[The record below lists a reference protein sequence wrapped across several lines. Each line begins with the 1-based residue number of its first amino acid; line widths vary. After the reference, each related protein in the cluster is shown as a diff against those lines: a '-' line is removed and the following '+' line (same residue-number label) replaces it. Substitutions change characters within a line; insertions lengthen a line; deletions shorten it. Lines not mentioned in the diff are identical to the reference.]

1 MNNDIYISA
10 SRRDFETVSKIKSIL
25 HSAGYTYS
33 GDIQRMQAASD
44 FEQTIRA
51 EIISSKVV
59 LCVLSGNSSSSVY
72 VKEELNLALKEGKI
86 VIPIIIDNADP
97 MILGEIG
104 HQLLLSNTPII
115 RLNPND
121 RKSAKVILL
130 NEIEKRCGTKD
141 QKETLIPCA
150 NDIKKAQYDVFISCK
165 SEDYPFAK
173 KVYKYLKELNYN
185 VFLADEE
192 LRKKGIAEYGKI
204 IDEALDSATHMIII
218 ASKPEY
224 IESSYVQSEWRTFI
238 EEKRTGRKTGN
249 IITII
254 NFDVSSLPISL
265 RQFESF
271 DFKHYSEICAYLPI
285 KDKKKNIENV
295 NFEKQ
300 EIVYSKSNRLRDL
313 SKHKGCFITITIAFF
328 LCVVFI
334 PIQFISFGGSQNNT
348 KVEKYNESHIAYKSD
363 HDSTQYRF
371 ADHKRGNASSKR
383 NTTFESSNIY
393 SLTTNGI
400 YDKSEAKFIIKF
412 DCQDNYDIKI
422 EAKTQNPKNNNLT
435 FFSMFLNK
443 KHIEGTV
450 NNENGKSIGYIDAEF
465 SISENFFEIKGKS
478 HIQENGDYKTI
489 PIEVNGELPT
499 HIINK
504 IIQTNSTYF
513 E

>member
-104 HQLLLSNTPII
+104 HQLLLSNTPVI
-115 RLNPND
+115 RLNPYD
-121 RKSAKVILL
+121 SKSAKVILL
-130 NEIEKRCGTKD
+130 HEIEKRCGTKD

-150 NDIKKAQYDVFISCK
+150 NDIKNAQYDVFISCK

-218 ASKPEY
+218 ASKPEH

-254 NFDVSSLPISL
+254 NFDISSLPISL

-285 KDKKKNIENV
+285 KDKKKNIENI

-300 EIVYSKSNRLRDL
+300 EMVYSKSNRLRDL

-334 PIQFISFGGSQNNT
+334 PIQYISFGGSQNNT
-348 KVEKYNESHIAYKSD
+348 KVEKYKESHIAYKSD
-363 HDSTQYRF
+363 HDSTQYGF
-371 ADHKRGNASSKR
+371 ADHKRGDASSKR
-383 NTTFESSNIY
+383 NTD
-393 SLTTNGI
+393 L
-400 YDKSEAKFIIKF
+400 K
-412 DCQDNYDIKI
+412 
-422 EAKTQNPKNNNLT
+422 
-435 FFSMFLNK
+435 
-443 KHIEGTV
+443 
-450 NNENGKSIGYIDAEF
+450 
-465 SISENFFEIKGKS
+465 
-478 HIQENGDYKTI
+478 
-489 PIEVNGELPT
+489 
-499 HIINK
+499 
-504 IIQTNSTYF
+504 
-513 E
+513 

>member
-1 MNNDIYISA
+1 MNCDIYISA
-10 SRRDFETVSKIKSIL
+10 SRRDYEVVSKIKNIL
-25 HSAGYTYS
+25 HSAGYTYFDDRQS
-33 GDIQRMQAASD
+33 FLPGSD

-51 EIISSKVV
+51 EIISSKAV

-72 VKEELNLALKEGKI
+72 TEENLRLAIKENKTI
-86 VIPIIIDNADP
+86 IPIIIDNTELVN
-97 MILGEIG
+97 LGKIG
-104 HQLLLSNTPII
+104 HFLLEIPVI
-115 RLNPND
+115 RLNPYD
-121 RKSAKVILL
+121 SKSAKVILL
-130 NEIEKRCGTKD
+130 HEIEKICGTKV

-150 NDIKKAQYDVFISCK
+150 NDIRKAQYDVFISCK

-218 ASKPEY
+218 ASKPKY

-271 DFKHYSEICAYLPI
+271 DFKHYSEICAYLSI
-285 KDKKKNIENV
+285 KNKKKNIENV

-300 EIVYSKSNRLRDL
+300 EIVYPKSNRLRDL

-328 LCVVFI
+328 LCAVFI
-334 PIQFISFGGSQNNT
+334 PIQYISFGGSQNNT
-348 KVEKYNESHIAYKSD
+348 KVEKYNVSHIAYKSD

-371 ADHKRGNASSKR
+371 ADHKIGNASSKR

-393 SLTTNGI
+393 LLTTNGI
-400 YDKSEAKFIIKF
+400 YDKSEANFIIKF

>member
-1 MNNDIYISA
+1 M
-10 SRRDFETVSKIKSIL
+10 
-25 HSAGYTYS
+25 
-33 GDIQRMQAASD
+33 
-44 FEQTIRA
+44 
-51 EIISSKVV
+51 
-59 LCVLSGNSSSSVY
+59 
-72 VKEELNLALKEGKI
+72 
-86 VIPIIIDNADP
+86 
-97 MILGEIG
+97 
-104 HQLLLSNTPII
+104 
-115 RLNPND
+115 
-121 RKSAKVILL
+121 
-130 NEIEKRCGTKD
+130 
-141 QKETLIPCA
+141 PCA
-150 NDIKKAQYDVFISCK
+150 NDIKNAQYDVFISCK

-192 LRKKGIAEYGKI
+192 LRKKGISEYGKI

-254 NFDVSSLPISL
+254 NFDVSSLAISL

-285 KDKKKNIENV
+285 KDKKKNIENI

-300 EIVYSKSNRLRDL
+300 EISNRLRDL

-334 PIQFISFGGSQNNT
+334 PIQDND
-348 KVEKYNESHIAYKSD
+348 NELYTAYKSD

-371 ADHKRGNASSKR
+371 ADHKSGDDSSKR
-383 NTTFESSNIY
+383 NTNSESSNIY

-412 DCQDNYDIKI
+412 DCHDNFDIKI
-422 EAKTQNPKNNNLT
+422 EAKIQYPQNNDLT
-435 FFSMFLNK
+435 YLSMFL
-443 KHIEGTV
+443 IENSIGGSV
-450 NNENGKSIGYIDAEF
+450 YNDNGKNIGFIKAHF
-465 SISENFFEIKGKS
+465 SISENLFEIKGISYIK
-478 HIQENGDYKTI
+478 ENGDYKTI

-504 IIQTNSTYF
+504 INQIEHLSND
-513 E
+513 

>member
-1 MNNDIYISA
+1 MNSDIYISA
-10 SRRDFETVSKIKSIL
+10 SRRDFEAVSKIKSIL

-33 GDIQRMQAASD
+33 GDIQSIQAASD

-51 EIISSKVV
+51 EIISSKAV

-72 VKEELNLALKEGKI
+72 TEEDLRLAIKENKTI
-86 VIPIIIDNADP
+86 IPIIIDNTELVN
-97 MILGEIG
+97 LGKIG
-104 HQLLLSNTPII
+104 HFLLEIPVI
-115 RLNPND
+115 RLNPYD
-121 RKSAKVILL
+121 SKSAKVILL
-130 NEIEKRCGTKD
+130 HEIEKRCGTKD

-150 NDIKKAQYDVFISCK
+150 NDIKNAQYDVFISCK

-185 VFLADEE
+185 VFLANEE

-204 IDEALDSATHMIII
+204 IDEALDSSTHMIII
-218 ASKPEY
+218 ASKPEH

-254 NFDVSSLPISL
+254 NFNISSLPISL

-285 KDKKKNIENV
+285 KDKKKNIENI

-300 EIVYSKSNRLRDL
+300 GMVYSKSNRLRDL

-334 PIQFISFGGSQNNT
+334 PIQYISFGGSQNNT
-348 KVEKYNESHIAYKSD
+348 KVEKYNESHIACKSD

-371 ADHKRGNASSKR
+371 ADHKRGDASSKR
-383 NTTFESSNIY
+383 NTNSESSNIY

-412 DCQDNYDIKI
+412 DCHDNFNIKI
-422 EAKTQNPKNNNLT
+422 EAKIQYPQNNDLT
-435 FFSMFLNK
+435 YFSMFLIK

-450 NNENGKSIGYIDAEF
+450 NNDNGKNIGYIDAYF
-465 SISENFFEIKGKS
+465 SISENLFEIKGMS
-478 HIQENGDYKTI
+478 YIRENGGYKTI
-489 PIEVNGELPT
+489 PFEENGELPT

-504 IIQTNSTYF
+504 IVQTNRTSF

>member
-1 MNNDIYISA
+1 MNCDIYISA
-10 SRRDFETVSKIKSIL
+10 SRRDHEVVSKIKNTL
-25 HSAGYTYS
+25 HSAGYTYFDDRRS
-33 GDIQRMQAASD
+33 FQPASD
-44 FEQTIRA
+44 FMQTIRA
-51 EIISSKVV
+51 EIISSKIF
-59 LCVLSGNSSSSVY
+59 LCILSGNSAYSVD
-72 VKEELNLALKEGKI
+72 VREELRLALKEKKTI
-86 VIPIIIDNADP
+86 IPIVIDNA
-97 MILGEIG
+97 EIPAEMG
-104 HQLLLSNTPII
+104 KLRIIQLN
-115 RLNPND
+115 LND
-121 RKSAKVILL
+121 IASAKPILL
-130 NEIEKRCGTKD
+130 HEIEKICGTKD

-150 NDIKKAQYDVFISCK
+150 NDIKNAQYDVFISCK

-204 IDEALDSATHMIII
+204 IDEALDSTTHMIII

-224 IESSYVQSEWRTFI
+224 IESSYVQSEWRIFI

-285 KDKKKNIENV
+285 KDKKKNIENI

-300 EIVYSKSNRLRDL
+300 EIVYFKSNRLRDL

-328 LCVVFI
+328 LCVVFY
-334 PIQFISFGGSQNNT
+334 ISFGGSQNNT

-371 ADHKRGNASSKR
+371 ADHKSGDASSKR
-383 NTTFESSNIY
+383 NTNSESSNIY

-412 DCQDNYDIKI
+412 DCHDNFDIKI
-422 EAKTQNPKNNNLT
+422 EAKIQYPQNNDLT
-435 FFSMFLNK
+435 YLSMFLIKNY
-443 KHIEGTV
+443 IGGLV
-450 NNENGKSIGYIDAEF
+450 YNDNGKNIGFIKADF
-465 SISENFFEIKGKS
+465 SISENLFEIKGIS
-478 HIQENGDYKTI
+478 HIQENGDHKTI

-504 IIQTNSTYF
+504 IVQIEHLSYD
-513 E
+513 

>member
-1 MNNDIYISA
+1 MNCDIYISA
-10 SRRDFETVSKIKSIL
+10 SRRDYEVVSKIKNIL
-25 HSAGYTYS
+25 YSAGYTYFDDRQS
-33 GDIQRMQAASD
+33 FPPGSD

-51 EIISSKVV
+51 EIISSKAV

-72 VKEELNLALKEGKI
+72 TEEDLRLAIKENKTI
-86 VIPIIIDNADP
+86 IPIIIDNTELVN
-97 MILGEIG
+97 LGKIG
-104 HQLLLSNTPII
+104 HFLLEIPVI
-115 RLNPND
+115 RLNPYD
-121 RKSAKVILL
+121 SKSAKVILL
-130 NEIEKRCGTKD
+130 HEIEKRCGTKD
-141 QKETLIPCA
+141 QKEILIPCA
-150 NDIKKAQYDVFISCK
+150 NDIKNAQYDVFISCK

-218 ASKPEY
+218 ASKPEH

-249 IITII
+249 IVTITKKLQI
-254 NFDVSSLPISL
+254 SSLPISL

-271 DFKHYSEICAYLPI
+271 DFKHYSDICAYLPI
-285 KDKKKNIENV
+285 KDQKENINIG
-295 NFEKQ
+295 KQ
-300 EIVYSKSNRLRDL
+300 EITYSKSNSQRDL
-313 SKHKGCFITITIAFF
+313 SKHKGCLITITIALL
-328 LCVVFI
+328 LCVVYI
-334 PIQFISFGGSQNNT
+334 PINYFSFGGSQNDKTNGDGI
-348 KVEKYNESHIAYKSD
+348 EPYIANKSA
-363 HDSTQYRF
+363 HDSTQSGL
-371 ADHKRGNASSKR
+371 ADHTSRVTSSKR
-383 NTTFESSNIY
+383 NTNSESNYIY
-393 SLTTNGI
+393 SLTTNGFFG
-400 YDKSEAKFIIKF
+400 KSEAKYIIKF
-412 DCQDNYDIKI
+412 DCHDDYDIFI

-450 NNENGKSIGYIDAEF
+450 NNENGKNIGYIDAEF
-465 SISENFFEIKGKS
+465 SISENFFEIRGKS
-478 HIQENGDYKTI
+478 YIQENEDYKTV

>member
-1 MNNDIYISA
+1 MNCDIYISA
-10 SRRDFETVSKIKSIL
+10 SRRDHEVVSKIKNTL
-25 HSAGYTYS
+25 HSAGYTYFDDRRS
-33 GDIQRMQAASD
+33 FQPASD
-44 FEQTIRA
+44 FMQTIRA
-51 EIISSKVV
+51 EIISSKIF
-59 LCVLSGNSSSSVY
+59 LCILSGNSAYSVD
-72 VKEELNLALKEGKI
+72 VREELRLALKEKKTI
-86 VIPIIIDNADP
+86 IPIVIDNA
-97 MILGEIG
+97 EIPAEMG
-104 HQLLLSNTPII
+104 KLRIIQLN
-115 RLNPND
+115 LND
-121 RKSAKVILL
+121 IASAKPILL
-130 NEIEKRCGTKD
+130 HEIEKICGTKD

-150 NDIKKAQYDVFISCK
+150 NDIKNAQYDVFISCK

-285 KDKKKNIENV
+285 KDKKKNIENI

-300 EIVYSKSNRLRDL
+300 EIVYFKSNRLRDL

-328 LCVVFI
+328 LCVVFY
-334 PIQFISFGGSQNNT
+334 ISFGGSQNNT

-371 ADHKRGNASSKR
+371 ADHKSGDASSKR
-383 NTTFESSNIY
+383 NTNSESSNIY

-412 DCQDNYDIKI
+412 DCHDNFDIKI
-422 EAKTQNPKNNNLT
+422 EAKIQYQQNNDLT
-435 FFSMFLNK
+435 YLSMFLIKNY
-443 KHIEGTV
+443 IGGLV
-450 NNENGKSIGYIDAEF
+450 YNDNGKNIGFIKADF
-465 SISENFFEIKGKS
+465 SISENLFEIKGIS
-478 HIQENGDYKTI
+478 HIQENGDHKTI

-504 IIQTNSTYF
+504 IVQIEHLSYD
-513 E
+513 